1 MFKKLTV
8 LVACVLLSAP
18 IGAAQG
24 RPTEVFLGYT
34 NLQSEGLPNRNNP
47 QGLFDSDF
55 FRSRSTLH
63 GFNASLSGFGSS
75 GLGFTGDLS
84 FARQKRTNDAV
95 NNSRETHTDYFMAGP
110 VMKWNRGGAT
120 RVEPFARVMAGA
132 ARTRFEASQQFQSS
146 SGTITRSFEVGATD
160 FAAAV
165 GGGIDLRLAGNTKL
179 RLFQID
185 YAPVFL
191 RDRSIDILGG
201 TGAIQPATLEKQR
214 QDNVRFSFG
223 LVF

>member
-8 LVACVLLSAP
+8 LVACVLSWAP
-18 IGAAQG
+18 MAVAQG
-24 RPTEVFLGYT
+24 RPAEIFLGYT
-34 NLQSEGLPNRNNP
+34 NLQGEGLPNRNNV
-47 QGLFDSDF
+47 QGLFESDF

-63 GFNASLSGFGSS
+63 GVNASLSGFGSS
-75 GLGFTGDLS
+75 GLGLTGDLS
-84 FARQKRTNDAV
+84 FARQKRTNDAA

-110 VMKWNRGGAT
+110 AVKWNRGGDT
-120 RVEPFARVMAGA
+120 RVEPFIRVMAGA

-160 FAAAV
+160 FAAAL
-165 GGGIDLRLAGNTKL
+165 GGGVDLRLGGNIKL
-179 RLFQID
+179 RLFQVD

-191 RDRSIDILGG
+191 RDRSIEILGG

>member
-1 MFKKLTV
+1 MFKTLTV
-8 LVACVLLSAP
+8 LVACVLLAAP
-18 IGAAQG
+18 MAVAQG
-24 RPTEVFLGYT
+24 RPAEIFLGYA
-34 NLQSEGLPNRNNP
+34 NLQGEGLPDRNSVEGFFN
-47 QGLFDSDF
+47 SDF
-55 FRSRSTLH
+55 FGSRSTLH
-63 GFNASLSGFGSS
+63 GVNASLSGFGAS

-84 FARQKRTNDAV
+84 FARQKRTNDAA

-110 VMKWNRGGAT
+110 AMKWNRGGAT
-120 RVEPFARVMAGA
+120 RVEPFVRVMAGA
-132 ARTRFEASQQFQSS
+132 ARTRFEASQQLFSS

-165 GGGIDLRLAGNTKL
+165 GGGMDLRLGANTKL
-179 RLFQID
+179 RLIQID